1 MKAIPFVR
9 CRADWKPLRA
19 AALSLMVTAAALSGC
34 GIYRHEVLQGN
45 FISREQAQALQVG
58 QTRAQ
63 VRQILGTP
71 LLVDMFR
78 AERWDYVFTMQN
90 RPGVAPQK
98 YAVSAFFSGDA
109 LTRVEGADGLPT
121 EQEFVDLIGSRKTY
135 KPRNLQ
141 AAPEQLARFAE
152 TNKPPVLQEQPTAP
166 ASTSYPPL
174 PQ

>member
-9 CRADWKPLRA
+9 CRSGWKPLRA

-152 TNKPPVLQEQPTAP
+152 TNKPPVLQ
-166 ASTSYPPL
+166 
-174 PQ
+174 

>member
-9 CRADWKPLRA
+9 CRSGWKPLRA

-109 LTRVEGADGLPT
+109 LTR
-121 EQEFVDLIGSRKTY
+121 DLAFLDTRDS
-135 KPRNLQ
+135 
-141 AAPEQLARFAE
+141 
-152 TNKPPVLQEQPTAP
+152 
-166 ASTSYPPL
+166 
-174 PQ
+174 